1 MVVVLGLKISCPVQ
15 KWDFSCQQR
24 TAVGLL
30 SRLLAQLQNHLTPR
44 SSPTVSHAIQTSG
57 KRLDG
62 NTPREASALRLSLWD
77 TFRNEASL
85 SLTFRARVIHFT
97 PCLKLLQEQRFN
109 LRHAVH
115 CSKPLSLTAPEKLF
129 PRCFSQTDQALCSR
143 PSRWVSWPSSE
154 EQRHL
159 NTSAEASGY
168 RRTYDC

>member
-1 MVVVLGLKISCPVQ
+1 MVVVVLGLKISCPVQ

-115 CSKPLSLTAPEKLF
+115 CSKPLSLTAPD
-129 PRCFSQTDQALCSR
+129 RAAFSQMLFSDGPGALLETLSVGVLALLR
-143 PSRWVSWPSSE
+143 RAAPFKHVS
-154 EQRHL
+154 
-159 NTSAEASGY
+159 
-168 RRTYDC
+168 